1 MTRSAKPVFTKRWGS
16 TSDARKP
23 GAPRGGAR
31 APGAGR
37 RDVGAARSAAQGA
50 GEASAVAEGLAAD
63 LLNAAVAATAQLLT
77 FVLPADAA
85 LSGFFRARKS
95 GARDRA
101 FIAETAYAV
110 LRRKRL
116 LERLAACGP
125 NLEPAFLAPGVTP
138 KRGPKPTGPR
148 RISPRELVLLSLSRV
163 RGMSQRQLEGALLPG
178 EAEWLADIRR
188 QPEPELTL
196 AEQLDFP
203 DWLVERLS
211 SQSTGRPEIDLAP
224 TGGGA
229 DGASAPGAVP
239 ISRMTPEELLT
250 LARALNTPAPL
261 DLRVNSLK
269 AEREAVIERLAA
281 DGIAAAACPYSP
293 LGLRLKTKPYLAKHP
308 AFLDGSIEVQDEG
321 SQLLG
326 FLLAPKRG
334 EMVVDFCAGA
344 GGKTLLLGALMRSTG
359 RLYAFDV
366 AEKRLAKMKPRAA
379 RAGLSNVHPACL
391 SGENDIRV
399 KRLAA
404 KADRVLVDAPCS
416 GLGTLRRNPD
426 LKWRQSAQSVDELTV
441 KQAAILAA
449 AARLVR
455 PGGRLVYAT
464 CSILAEENEA
474 IVDAFL
480 ADHADFHRL
489 SAQEVLAAQG
499 IVIDC
504 GADMRLS
511 PQTHGTDAFYAAVLE
526 RAK

>member
-1 MTRSAKPVFTKRWGS
+1 MIA
-16 TSDARKP
+16 
-23 GAPRGGAR
+23 
-31 APGAGR
+31 
-37 RDVGAARSAAQGA
+37 AARGKQSGRQKPA
-50 GEASAVAEGLAAD
+50 AVAPAGDGLAAE
-63 LLNAAVAATAQLLT
+63 LLNAAVAATAQLLS
-77 FVLPADAA
+77 FSQPADAA

-95 GARDRA
+95 GARDRS

-125 NLEPAFLAPGVTP
+125 NLEAAFLAPGATP
-138 KRGPKPTGPR
+138 KRASRTPGAR

-203 DWLVERLS
+203 DWLVES
-211 SQSTGRPEIDLAP
+211 LAP
-224 TGGGA
+224 
-229 DGASAPGAVP
+229 
-239 ISRMTPEELLT
+239 RMSPEDLLA

-261 DLRVNSLK
+261 DLRVNTLK
-269 AEREAVIERLAA
+269 AEREGVIARLAA
-281 DGIAAAACPYSP
+281 DGIVAAPCPYSP
-293 LGLRLKTKPYLAKHP
+293 LGLRLKTRPFLQKHP
-308 AFLDGSIEVQDEG
+308 AYLDGSIEVQDEG

-344 GGKTLLLGALMRSTG
+344 GGKTLILGAMMRSTG

-366 AEKRLAKMKPRAA
+366 SDKRLARLKPRAA
-379 RAGLSNVHPACL
+379 RAGLSNLHPACL
-391 SGENDIRV
+391 SGENDTRV
-399 KRLAA
+399 KRLSG
-404 KADRVLVDAPCS
+404 KVDRVLVDAPCS

-426 LKWRQSAQSVDELTV
+426 LKWRQSAQSVAELTV

-449 AARLVR
+449 AARLLK

-464 CSILAEENEA
+464 CSILAEENED

-480 ADHADFHRL
+480 AAHADFRRL
-489 SAQEVLAAQG
+489 SAQDLLAAQG
-499 IVIDC
+499 IAIDC
-504 GADMRLS
+504 GEDMRLS
-511 PQTHGTDAFYAAVLE
+511 PQKHGTDGFYAAVLE
-526 RAK
+526 RSK